1 MLTWADKTLIA
12 VLTLLALA
20 GIGVPLWSQS
30 SATAIPQAV
39 ITADGQVVKTVKL
52 DGHHEMIPI
61 TSSTGYDL
69 VEVSGK
75 QVRIVEADCPDK
87 LCVNQGWISRSP
99 QQIVCLPNRVVV
111 KIINGKAM
119 DVDTITR

>member
-1 MLTWADKTLIA
+1 MLTRADKALIA
-12 VLTLLALA
+12 VLTLLALT
-20 GIGVPLWSQS
+20 GIGVPFLSQS
-30 SATAIPQAV
+30 SATETAQAV
-39 ITADGQVVKTVKL
+39 ITLDGKVVKTVKL
-52 DGHHEMIPI
+52 DGHHELIPI
-61 TSSTGYDL
+61 TSSNGYDL

-87 LCVNQGWISRSP
+87 LCVKQGWISRSP

-111 KIINGKAM
+111 KVTNGKVL

>member
-12 VLTLLALA
+12 VLTLLALI
-20 GIGVPLWSQS
+20 GMGVPFLSPS
-30 SATAIPQAV
+30 SVPEIAQAM
-39 ITADGQVVKTVKL
+39 IFLDGKVVKTVKL

-61 TSSTGYDL
+61 TSSNGYDL
-69 VEVSGK
+69 VEVSGN

-87 LCVNQGWISRSP
+87 LCVKQGWISRSP

-111 KIINGKAM
+111 KVTNGKVL